1 MNNHMKKN
9 KVKNRKSN
17 KALMSGE
24 KKYNEKLGTKITLS
38 FLSIIILT
46 IVVLSTITYIQSY
59 NMLVKNLASR
69 SVKIGEHALTK
80 IDVVE
85 FQNLKSV
92 EDEKKESYNIMRE
105 NLNNIK
111 QISGAKYLYTMRKNE
126 HGKYIYVVDGISL
139 GDENMSHIGDL
150 EDEVNEGFEHAS
162 NGQVY
167 LAKGIQITS
176 WGTFISSYHPIK
188 DNGGKVV
195 GVIGIDYDV
204 KAEYDAF
211 LNYRVKL
218 IIIALALLLLT
229 ALLGII
235 ISSRISKPIVKV
247 TSLLNKTANL
257 DLVYDASYEPLLEH
271 KTEIGSMVSALF
283 ETRAALRKLISI
295 ITERSI
301 IIDSQAET
309 LTAVSEEM
317 TSSSE
322 NVTTAIQNIAQGTTS
337 QSEDLIT
344 TSDILNH
351 FGKDLTSIVEKIKD
365 VDSNA
370 RDMHFMANKS
380 SDDMQNM
387 VQFLNR
393 ITNSFRVFIT
403 KISTLGQDINN
414 INEITSVIN
423 DIADQTNLLA
433 LNASIEAARAGE
445 AGRGFNVVAEEIRKL
460 AEQSK
465 ISSENINSLI
475 NGISNDTNLILKT
488 TDEMGDELD
497 SQTTVIS
504 VAIDSFK
511 QIIVAL
517 EEVIPKIELVSIS
530 ATNVD
535 REKNNILNK
544 IDRICSV
551 SQEVSASSEEIAAS
565 CEEMNSSTE
574 EVASSAEKLSEMTKN
589 MIDEVS
595 KFKL

>member
-9 KVKNRKSN
+9 KVRNRKNRKELIN
-17 KALMSGE
+17 NE
-24 KKYNEKLGTKITLS
+24 KKYNKKLGTKITFS
-38 FLSIIILT
+38 FLLIIILT
-46 IVVLSTITYIQSY
+46 IVTLSTITYTESY
-59 NMLVKNLASR
+59 SMLVKNLGNR

-80 IDVVE
+80 IDVME
-85 FQNLKSV
+85 FQNLKTV

-105 NLNNIK
+105 NLNNIR
-111 QISGAKYLYTMRKNE
+111 QISGAKYLYTMRKNQD
-126 HGKYIYVVDGISL
+126 GKYIFVVDGISL

-150 EDEVNEGFEHAS
+150 EDEVNEGFEYAS

-167 LAKGIQITS
+167 LAKGIHTTS

-188 DNGGKVV
+188 DNDGKVV
-195 GVIGIDYDV
+195 GIIGIDYDV
-204 KAEYDAF
+204 KPEYDEF

-218 IIIALALLLLT
+218 IIIGFGLLLLT

-235 ISSRISKPIVKV
+235 ISRRISKPIIKV

-257 DLVYDASYEPLLEH
+257 DLVYDASYEPLLEN

-283 ETRAALRKLISI
+283 ETRAELRRLITI
-295 ITERSI
+295 ITERSL

-337 QSEDLIT
+337 QSEELIT
-344 TSDILNH
+344 TSDILND
-351 FGKDLTSIVEKIKD
+351 FGKEITSIVEKIKD

-387 VQFLNR
+387 VQFLNK
-393 ITNSFRVFIT
+393 ITNSFMVFIT

-414 INEITSVIN
+414 INEITNVIN

-445 AGRGFNVVAEEIRKL
+445 AGKGFNVVAEEIRKL

-475 NGISNDTNLILKT
+475 NGISNDANTILKT
-488 TDEMGDELD
+488 TDEMGDELN

-504 VAIDSFK
+504 VAINSFK
-511 QIIVAL
+511 QIIIAL
-517 EEVIPKIELVSIS
+517 EQVIPKIEVVSIS

-535 REKNNILNK
+535 REKNSILNK
-544 IDRICSV
+544 IDKICSV
-551 SQEVSASSEEIAAS
+551 SQEVSAASEEIAAS

-574 EVASSAEKLSEMTKN
+574 EVASSAEKLSDMTKN
-589 MIDEVS
+589 MIDAVS